1 VDGKHLKPQCDKVE
15 ALMRIPIPSSKKL
28 LRSFLRMVSFYRMF
42 IPNVGSLTDP
52 MSDMLRKGVREPLTW
67 NEEVSLKFE

>member
-42 IPNVGSLTDP
+42 IPNVVFLTGS
-52 MSDMLRKGVREPLTW
+52 MSDMLRKGVLEPLTW
-67 NEEVSLKFE
+67 NEGVSLKFE